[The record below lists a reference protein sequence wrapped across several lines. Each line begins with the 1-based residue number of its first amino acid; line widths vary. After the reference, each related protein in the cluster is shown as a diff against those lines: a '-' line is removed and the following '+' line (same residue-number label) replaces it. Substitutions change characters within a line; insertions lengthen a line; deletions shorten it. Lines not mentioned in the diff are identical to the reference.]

1 MQGPGETDRRPPPP
15 EAPPRIPFRRRSRV
29 VAWAKVLLPL
39 AALALLSTLFLLA
52 RAPGGPVDIP
62 FARIEEIAR
71 EPRMDRPR
79 LSGVAEDGTTLALA
93 AERITPVAGRADA
106 FALAEPRLETRSPEG
121 GGARLEAASGEV
133 DGPTRR
139 LRLEGGVRLEA
150 ERGIVVET
158 PGLTADLASGTLVA
172 GPVTAVAPFGEI
184 EAGGMT
190 LEQGNGNGARL
201 VFNRGVRLLYLPERP
216 PPAEAP

>member
-1 MQGPGETDRRPPPP
+1 VDGPGETTRRPSP

-52 RAPGGPVDIP
+52 RAPGGPAEIP

-79 LSGVAEDGTTLALA
+79 LAGVAEDGTTLALTA
-93 AERITPVAGRADA
+93 DRVTPVAGRADA
-106 FALAEPRLETRSPEG
+106 FALAAPRLETRSPEG
-121 GGARLEAASGEV
+121 GAARLAAGSGEV
-133 DGPTRR
+133 DGPSRSLHLT
-139 LRLEGGVRLEA
+139 GGVRIEA
-150 ERGIVVET
+150 ERGIVVEA
-158 PGLTADLASGTLVA
+158 PELTADLDSGTLSA
-172 GPVTAVAPFGEI
+172 ETVTAETPWGSI
-184 EAGGMT
+184 EAGALT
-190 LEQGNGNGARL
+190 LAQGEGKGARL

-216 PPAEAP
+216 SPAEAP